1 MARTQD
7 DAAPGCGASRTRTQ
21 QATPL
26 AVERPAYLRWG
37 APTEGGSVTLETVMV
52 IGLLLAVLL
61 AGVEAV
67 VTAGLQIELQAAAR
81 EGARVAA
88 TDPDP
93 QRAVARVREVLPAT
107 LSDRASVLV
116 ERPDRAGALARVE
129 VSVRHRLVNPL
140 LGGLGFDLRAKASM
154 AVEP

>member
-1 MARTQD
+1 MTI
-7 DAAPGCGASRTRTQ
+7 
-21 QATPL
+21 
-26 AVERPAYLRWG
+26 E
-37 APTEGGSVTLETVMV
+37 MV
-52 IGLLLAVLL
+52 VVVGLLLAVLL

-93 QRAVARVREVLPAT
+93 ATAVDRVREVLPAQI
-107 LSDRASVLV
+107 SDRATVLV

-129 VSVRHRLVNPL
+129 ISVRHELVNPL
-140 LGGLGFDLRAKASM
+140 LGGLAFDLRSKAAM

>member
-1 MARTQD
+1 MTIEM
-7 DAAPGCGASRTRTQ
+7 
-21 QATPL
+21 
-26 AVERPAYLRWG
+26 V
-37 APTEGGSVTLETVMV
+37 VV

-67 VTAGLQIELQAAAR
+67 VTAGLQIELQAAVR

-93 QRAVARVREVLPAT
+93 VHAVERVREVLPNAI
-107 LSDRASVLV
+107 SQKAEVSV
-116 ERPDRAGALARVE
+116 ERPDRSGALARVE
-129 VSVRHRLVNPL
+129 ITVRHELVNPL
-140 LGGLGFDLRAKASM
+140 LRGMGFDLRARSAM